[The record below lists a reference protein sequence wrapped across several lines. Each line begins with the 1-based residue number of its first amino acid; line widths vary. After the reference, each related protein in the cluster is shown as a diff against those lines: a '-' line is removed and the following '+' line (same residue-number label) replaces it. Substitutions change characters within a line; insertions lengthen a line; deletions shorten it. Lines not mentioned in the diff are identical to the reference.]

1 MQSQAWG
8 GLTSVHLANTRP
20 EGGGVADLAWVMH
33 RLKQDYFVNNPNSKQ
48 TKAAGSH
55 PIVILDI
62 PSHQAC
68 QNMSQLA
75 KILGMMERDTKV
87 TN

>member
-33 RLKQDYFVNNPNSKQ
+33 RLKQDYFVNNPIPNKQ
-48 TKAAGSH
+48 RQPV